1 MKGIEDEKRKT
12 GEKGVSGFQGCGA
25 DVACRLLDPV
35 DFPMFSANL
44 LSVCNALVRYPGRPL
59 LRAGYRSSFVC
70 TALSPYTVSSFD
82 IMTHTRGLVSIAQ
95 ALRRTFIA
103 PLNTSRAGLVQPLL
117 LRPTLYHPQLR
128 HVQHS
133 RRLALA
139 DNDKAPINE
148 AINAP
153 YVQLVNAENSLEPP
167 TRLSK
172 VLASFDHREYFLVQ
186 VSPGAPDQPPVCK
199 ILNKKETRE
208 REKAK
213 AKAAKASKVQ
223 VKQLE
228 INWAIDAHDL
238 AHRLKQLANFLDKG
252 RRVEVVLTRKR
263 GKRAATVEEIKHVM
277 QSVLNTTRELGAT
290 QVKAMEGEPGKH
302 VIITVKKET

>member
-1 MKGIEDEKRKT
+1 
-12 GEKGVSGFQGCGA
+12 
-25 DVACRLLDPV
+25 
-35 DFPMFSANL
+35 
-44 LSVCNALVRYPGRPL
+44 
-59 LRAGYRSSFVC
+59 
-70 TALSPYTVSSFD
+70 
-82 IMTHTRGLVSIAQ
+82 MTHTRGLVSVAQ

-103 PLNTSRAGLVQPLL
+103 PLNTTRAGLVQSHIF
-117 LRPTLYHPQLR
+117 RPIQYTPQVRYL
-128 HVQHS
+128 QFS
-133 RRLALA
+133 RRPSPA
-139 DNDKAPINE
+139 DTDKAPIND
-148 AINAP
+148 AIKAP

-167 TRLSK
+167 IRLAK
-172 VLASFDHREYFLVQ
+172 ALASFDPREYFLIQ
-186 VSPGAPDQPPVCK
+186 VSEGAPGRPPVCK

-208 REKAK
+208 KEKAK
-213 AKAAKASKVQ
+213 AKAAKAAKVQ

-277 QSVLNTTRELGAT
+277 QSVLNTTRDLGAT